1 MVTVPLTKSAMK
13 HSCTSIH
20 LPNRLRSFFCCC
32 CWFFYGKNG
41 ACFVFV
47 TPQQLEPWLIFLE
60 LIWDLKEKTL
70 RREEVELDQMM
81 RALDHRNGGSDIQ

>member
-1 MVTVPLTKSAMK
+1 MK
-13 HSCTSIH
+13 
-20 LPNRLRSFFCCC
+20 FF
-32 CWFFYGKNG
+32 FFNGKNG

-70 RREEVELDQMM
+70 RREEVELDQTM
-81 RALDHRNGGSDIQ
+81 RALDHRNRGSELPDLLK